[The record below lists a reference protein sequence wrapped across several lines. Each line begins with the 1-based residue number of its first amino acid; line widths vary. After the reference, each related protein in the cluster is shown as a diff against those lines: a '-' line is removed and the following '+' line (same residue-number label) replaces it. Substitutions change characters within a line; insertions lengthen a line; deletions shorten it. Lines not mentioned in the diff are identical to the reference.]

1 MANEKQPTDQSIKN
15 KLFLSTK
22 DKDDVQRERC
32 EDDFELSEEAK
43 VNFPKYS
50 PKLVLKSFAEKDEK
64 TNRKLFSKTWEKMKH
79 NIIGQTIW
87 IALIYLF
94 FYYLFQILVVQQAI
108 DTSKLLY
115 RNRTKDGN
123 ISDPTCTTNYCK
135 CYINVINAT
144 FANKAT
150 DAREVKVT
158 DVTKVTKV
166 TDTTETTDVIEVTEV
181 TKVTDATEA
190 TLSKNETFYDEEL
203 SKCIEATHIAKFVE
217 SWAKKQKE

>member
-50 PKLVLKSFAEKDEK
+50 PKLVLKSFTEKDEK
-64 TNRKLFSKTWEKMKH
+64 ANRKLFAKTWEKMKH

-87 IALIYLF
+87 IALIYLL

-108 DTSKLLY
+108 NTSALLN
-115 RNRTKDGN
+115 RNQSKDGN
-123 ISDPTCTTNYCK
+123 ISDLTCSTIYCK
-135 CYINVINAT
+135 CHINVINNT
-144 FANKAT
+144 FPNK
-150 DAREVKVT
+150 
-158 DVTKVTKV
+158 
-166 TDTTETTDVIEVTEV
+166 TTDIERELREHIENKT
-181 TKVTDATEA
+181 
-190 TLSKNETFYDEEL
+190 EEL
-203 SKCIEATHIAKFVE
+203 SKCIEADHIAKFVE
-217 SWAKKQKE
+217 SWASKQKE

>member
-64 TNRKLFSKTWEKMKH
+64 TNRKLFSKTWEKMKQ

-108 DTSKLLY
+108 NTSKVLY
-115 RNRTKDGN
+115 RNQTKDGN
-123 ISDPTCTTNYCK
+123 ISDLKCSTSYCK
-135 CYINVINAT
+135 CYINFVRNNILNVIN
-144 FANKAT
+144 NL
-150 DAREVKVT
+150 
-158 DVTKVTKV
+158 
-166 TDTTETTDVIEVTEV
+166 
-181 TKVTDATEA
+181 EA
-190 TLSKNETFYDEEL
+190 VWKLTQNPT
-203 SKCIEATHIAKFVE
+203 
-217 SWAKKQKE
+217 

>member
-64 TNRKLFSKTWEKMKH
+64 TNRKLFSKTWEKMKQ

-87 IALIYLF
+87 IALIYLL

-108 DTSKLLY
+108 NTSNLLY
-115 RNRTKDGN
+115 RNQTKDGN
-123 ISDPTCTTNYCK
+123 ISDLTCSTSYCK
-135 CYINVINAT
+135 CYINVINNT

-150 DAREVKVT
+150 N
-158 DVTKVTKV
+158 
-166 TDTTETTDVIEVTEV
+166 ISM
-181 TKVTDATEA
+181 
-190 TLSKNETFYDEEL
+190 LSNEDKNKLLQEQIVHAKNKTEEL
-203 SKCIEATHIAKFVE
+203 SRCIEADHIAKFVE
-217 SWAKKQKE
+217 SWASKQKE

>member
-64 TNRKLFSKTWEKMKH
+64 TNRKLFSKTWEKMKQ

-108 DTSKLLY
+108 NTSNLLY
-115 RNRTKDGN
+115 RNQTKDGN
-123 ISDPTCTTNYCK
+123 ISDLKCSTSYCK
-135 CYINVINAT
+135 CYINVINNT
-144 FANKAT
+144 FTNKTSDKTMLLQEKIVHA
-150 DAREVKVT
+150 
-158 DVTKVTKV
+158 
-166 TDTTETTDVIEVTEV
+166 
-181 TKVTDATEA
+181 
-190 TLSKNETFYDEEL
+190 KNKTEEL
-203 SKCIEATHIAKFVE
+203 SKCIEAGHIAKFVE
-217 SWAKKQKE
+217 SWASKQKE